1 MKKFLIYGLI
11 VLVIIL
17 VTLLV
22 LLYSHPTV
30 AVLGYHDFEK
40 DKDID
45 NSNTFILNID
55 KFEKQ
60 LKYLKKH
67 HYKTLTLNEFYEY
80 KQNKKKFPRKSVLI
94 TMDDGYQSNYE
105 LAFPLL
111 KKYNMNATVFC
122 IGKNTEEGWAGYMS
136 KETLKKVK
144 KEYPNI
150 DIASHSYNLH
160 EKGAYNFGKDALRED
175 FSKCKNVIQTE
186 YLAYP
191 FGDYNESFVDV
202 LKENNFKLA
211 FTFGP
216 GKEHR
221 KARHSDSN
229 YRIPRLCI
237 SSNMPMWKFAIRIAL
252 PY

>member
-1 MKKFLIYGLI
+1 MKNIVIYGLI
-11 VLVIIL
+11 VCTIIL
-17 VTLLV
+17 VIVLA
-22 LLYSHPTV
+22 LLYSNPTV
-30 AVLGYHDFEK
+30 AVLGYHDFGK
-40 DKDID
+40 DVDD
-45 NSNTFILNID
+45 SNTFVLNIG
-55 KFEKQ
+55 KFEEQ

-67 HYKTLTLNEFYEY
+67 HYKTLTLDEFYEY
-80 KQNKKKFPRKSVLI
+80 KQNKKKFPYKCVLI

-122 IGKNTEEGWAGYMS
+122 VGKNAEEGCAGYMS
-136 KETLKKVK
+136 KETPKKVK
-144 KEYPNI
+144 EEYPNI

-160 EKGAYNFGKDALRED
+160 EKGAYNVGKDELRED

-191 FGDYNESFVDV
+191 FGDYNENFVEV

-221 KARHSDSN
+221 KAKHSDSN